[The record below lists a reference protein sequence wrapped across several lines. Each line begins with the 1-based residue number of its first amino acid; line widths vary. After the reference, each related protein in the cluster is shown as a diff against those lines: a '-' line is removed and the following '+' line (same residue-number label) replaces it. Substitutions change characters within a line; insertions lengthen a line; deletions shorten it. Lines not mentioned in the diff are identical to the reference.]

1 MPATNEGHRIAA
13 LCASTFAQSIQ
24 VVQRVVCYLQKFHST
39 SMPVSFQGLYST
51 VGSEAH
57 MGMGTHSV
65 AMCAPK
71 FQDICEKFK
80 DISG

>member
-1 MPATNEGHRIAA
+1 MPATNEGRRIAA

-39 SMPVSFQGLYST
+39 SMPISFQGLYST

-57 MGMGTHSV
+57 MGRG
-65 AMCAPK
+65 MCAPK